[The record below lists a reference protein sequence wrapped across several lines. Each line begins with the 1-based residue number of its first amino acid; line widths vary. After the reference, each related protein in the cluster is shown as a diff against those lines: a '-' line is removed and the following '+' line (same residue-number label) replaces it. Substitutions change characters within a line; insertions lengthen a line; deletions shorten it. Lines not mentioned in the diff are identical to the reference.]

1 MTTATA
7 TPTDVKE
14 VRLLF
19 QARKF
24 HVAASVQTGS
34 GDVHRVVDVVEGV
47 PDVLHGLGVGHDEAG
62 EVPLS
67 SQQVGQQPFV
77 DHSWYP
83 VDSAVDGV
91 RKYR

>member
-14 VRLLF
+14 IRLLF

-24 HVAASVQTGS
+24 HVAASIQTGS
-34 GDVHRVVDVVEGV
+34 GDVDCVVDVVEGV

-62 EVPLS
+62 EVPLA
-67 SQQVGQQPFV
+67 SQQVGQQPLV
-77 DHSWYP
+77 DHSGDP
-83 VDSAVDGV
+83 VDSAVGGV
-91 RKYR
+91 RKYG